1 MSHPNFFPF
10 KFKIQNSKFLPLF
23 FSFSRPFAL
32 FAVKYLPKD
41 SALRVRIAQ
50 PFIKNV
56 SRKMRDTASETL
68 ALPFEEAPLHTL
80 RPLTLRPSILPHPR

>member
-32 FAVKYLPKD
+32 FAVNLPKD
-41 SALRVRIAQ
+41 SALRGRIAQ
-50 PFIKNV
+50 PFIKNA